1 MWATEPE
8 VRAAW
13 EKQQQ
18 NPQVYMAAEMIRQA
32 GFPSGPP
39 AAYGQQPQPYAQQP
53 QQPQQQAYPPQQQA
67 YPPQPQAY
75 PPQGQQPYPPQGGYP
90 PAPQGGPQY
99 PFPQQGQP
107 PQPGA
112 PAYPFQLSPAQ
123 QLPPQP
129 VVTASTNHGGRQI
142 LVGVALLVLG
152 IAVTAGTHSAARHAG
167 GGSYV
172 IAYGP
177 IVVGVITIFKG
188 IFNLAM
194 GK

>member
-8 VRAAW
+8 VRGAW
-13 EKQQQ
+13 AQQQQ

-32 GFPSGPP
+32 GFPSSQPP
-39 AAYGQQPQPYAQQP
+39 AYGQQPQPYP
-53 QQPQQQAYPPQQQA
+53 QQPQMA
-67 YPPQPQAY
+67 QPQAY
-75 PPQGQQPYPPQGGYP
+75 PPQ
-90 PAPQGGPQY
+90 PQGGPQY
-99 PFPQQGQP
+99 PFPQQGP
-107 PQPGA
+107 PPAPGA

-129 VVTASTNHGGRQI
+129 VVAASTNHGGRQI

-152 IAVTAGTHSAARHAG
+152 IAITAGTHSAARHAG

>member
-13 EKQQQ
+13 EQQQQ

-39 AAYGQQPQPYAQQP
+39 PGYPQAAQPYPQQP
-53 QQPQQQAYPPQQQA
+53 QQPQQQAYA
-67 YPPQPQAY
+67 AQPQA
-75 PPQGQQPYPPQGGYP
+75 
-90 PAPQGGPQY
+90 GGPQY
-99 PFPQQGQP
+99 PFPPQQPYGQP
-107 PQPGA
+107 PAQGGPQ
-112 PAYPFQLSPAQ
+112 YPFQLSPAQ

-129 VVTASTNHGGRQI
+129 VVAPTNHGGRQI
-142 LVGVALLVLG
+142 LVGLGLLILG

-188 IFNLAM
+188 IFNLSM

>member
-13 EKQQQ
+13 ERQQQ

-32 GFPSGPP
+32 GFPSAPP
-39 AAYGQQPQPYAQQP
+39 PAYGQQPYAQQP
-53 QQPQQQAYPPQQQA
+53 QQAQQQAY
-67 YPPQPQAY
+67 
-75 PPQGQQPYPPQGGYP
+75 
-90 PAPQGGPQY
+90 APQGGPQY
-99 PFPQQGQP
+99 PFPPQQPAYGQP
-107 PQPGA
+107 PQGQPQ
-112 PAYPFQLSPAQ
+112 YPFQLSPAQ

-129 VVTASTNHGGRQI
+129 VVAPSKVGGKQLAI
-142 LVGVALLVLG
+142 GCALLLLG

-188 IFNLAM
+188 IFNLSM
-194 GK
+194 GR